1 MKQVLSLFVL
11 IALALSSCQSEPSGG
26 LLDAK
31 AFSEKAKATKDA
43 VILDVRTSDE
53 FSSGYIDKA
62 VNIDYYNPSF
72 QSEVSKLDKSRT
84 YFVYCEAGGRSASA
98 AEWMRKEGFTKVF
111 DLDGG
116 ISSWKDNKL
125 PLVR

>member
-1 MKQVLSLFVL
+1 MKQVLPLFVL

-26 LLDAK
+26 LLSAT

-43 VILDVRTSDE
+43 VILDVRTPEE
-53 FSSGYIDKA
+53 FSAGYIDKA
-62 VNIDYYNPSF
+62 VNIDFYNPAF
-72 QSEVSKLDKSRT
+72 QSEVGKLDKSRT

-98 AEWMRKEGFTKVF
+98 AEWMRQEGFTKVF

-125 PLVR
+125 PLVQ

>member
-1 MKQVLSLFVL
+1 MKHVLSFLVL
-11 IALALSSCQSEPSGG
+11 IALTLGACQSKPSSS
-26 LLDAK
+26 LLDAT

-43 VILDVRTSDE
+43 VILDVRTAEE

-62 VNIDYYNPSF
+62 VNIDFYNPAF
-72 QSEVSKLDKSRT
+72 QSEVSKLDKSMT

-125 PLVR
+125 PVVQ